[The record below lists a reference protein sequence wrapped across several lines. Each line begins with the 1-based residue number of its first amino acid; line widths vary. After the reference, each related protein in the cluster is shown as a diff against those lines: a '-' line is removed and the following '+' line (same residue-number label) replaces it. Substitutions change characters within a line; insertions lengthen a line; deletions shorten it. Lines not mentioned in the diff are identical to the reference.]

1 MARARNI
8 KPAFF
13 TNDELAEIEPI
24 GRLLFIGLWTIAD
37 CNGNVEWREKK
48 IKAQILPYD
57 SCDVKE
63 IMINLD
69 KSGFVRFYSDGDKI
83 YLNITNFDKHQN
95 PHKNE
100 REKGTETP
108 EYSESMRQVVDLT
121 TITINHDKSGLNQDE
136 NETNRA
142 DSLNLIPDSPTPNK
156 DNGRSIDQPYPLE
169 LVEKAFEH
177 FWKIW
182 KQAKKDIGKVDTSP
196 KGDTL
201 KKKWKPMFNASY
213 FKTHTIEQFKQEVSD
228 ICQFVV
234 DAHSLEGF
242 NNFEHMQTGKLLS
255 RKQWRD
261 Q

>member
-1 MARARNI
+1 MSVYSFDTEIAELVGVNAATIYHNMQFWINKNKANNNNYKDGNWWIYNSVKAWQELFPFMTIRAVRTALQKLI
-8 KPAFF
+8 DAG
-13 TNDELAEIEPI
+13 LIEK
-24 GRLLFIGLWTIAD
+24 GEYNAKG
-37 CNGNVEWREKK
+37 
-48 IKAQILPYD
+48 YD
-57 SCDVKE
+57 KTTWYAICQNRQMDLSE
-63 IMINLD
+63 TAN
-69 KSGFVRFYSDGDKI
+69 GFVNNDKPI
-83 YLNITNFDKHQN
+83 PVSN
-95 PHKNE
+95 PVGNPSNDCPNE
-100 REKGTETP
+100 QSHP
-108 EYSESMRQVVDLT
+108 
-121 TITINHDKSGLNQDE
+121 
-136 NETNRA
+136 A
-142 DSLNLIPDSPTPNK
+142 
-156 DNGRSIDQPYPLE
+156 E

-242 NNFEHMQTGKLLS
+242 NNFEHMQTGKFLS